1 MPLEIDERRLGSGI
15 ARIRLEYAL
24 IPRQSFIDLSLAD
37 GDGGQ
42 PQQRIDV
49 VAVATQGTRVLGLRF
64 VEAICLQS
72 LIGAF
77 ERRGTA
83 GLAELQA
90 GILGGRGWPGSGF
103 RCAVL
108 RRGG

>member
-1 MPLEIDERRLGSGI
+1 MSAAWAVGSPGSPPVRADTTSI
-15 ARIRLEYAL
+15 
-24 IPRQSFIDLSLAD
+24 FIDLSLAD